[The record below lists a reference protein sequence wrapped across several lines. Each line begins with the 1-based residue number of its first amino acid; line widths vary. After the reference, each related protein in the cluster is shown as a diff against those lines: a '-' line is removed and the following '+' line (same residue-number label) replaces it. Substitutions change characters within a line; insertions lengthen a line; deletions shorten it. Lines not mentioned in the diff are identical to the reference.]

1 MYTTKVYSGVFLVSN
16 SVGRP
21 RYFLAHDA
29 AKSSSKGQN
38 LLTQYLSDARTI
50 FKSECDIL
58 LDTGRVFTDTDSD
71 RLVIMLKLLI
81 DARKTWQEEELARKW

>member
-1 MYTTKVYSGVFLVSN
+1 MYTTKVCSGAYFVS
-16 SVGRP
+16 SRVGRP
-21 RYFLAHDA
+21 GYLISHDA
-29 AKSSSKGQN
+29 PKGPSKGQN

-71 RLVIMLKLLI
+71 RLIIMLKLLI
-81 DARKTWQEEELARKW
+81 DARKTWQEEELARK

>member
-1 MYTTKVYSGVFLVSN
+1 MYTIKVSSGAYFVSTR
-16 SVGRP
+16 VGRSP
-21 RYFLAHDA
+21 YFVSHDA
-29 AKSSSKGQN
+29 PKSSNKGQN

-71 RLVIMLKLLI
+71 RLIIMLKLLI
-81 DARKTWQEEELARKW
+81 DARKTWQEEELARK